1 MFIHYVRTNDFARSK
16 SYIEL
21 QSLEGVDFNQDDNSV
36 LLRIKY
42 EDPSDFGL
50 LIRKNDTLIFDRVL
64 DFDYVSLFQDNS
76 TAFLMDF

>member
-1 MFIHYVRTNDFARSK
+1 V
-16 SYIEL
+16 E
-21 QSLEGVDFNQDDNSV
+21 FNQDDNLV
-36 LLRIKY
+36 LFRVKY

>member
-1 MFIHYVRTNDFARSK
+1 M
-16 SYIEL
+16 E
-21 QSLEGVDFNQDDNSV
+21 FNQDDNSV
-36 LLRIKY
+36 LFRVKY